1 MFDNILFGYATF
13 MDCCVRKELK
23 VEQLD
28 DLIEAWHNS
37 ASHRDLRVC
46 IGLSVEEY
54 EKFAVSGDK
63 DILNQ
68 LLEKCNQYSSNV
80 EVEQEDECCI

>member
-13 MDCCVRKELK
+13 MDCCARKELK

-28 DLIEAWHNS
+28 DLIEAWNNS
-37 ASHRDLRVC
+37 TSHRDLREC

-54 EKFAVSGDK
+54 EKFAVSGD

-68 LLEKCNQYSSNV
+68 FLKKCNQYSSNV
-80 EVEQEDECCI
+80 EAEQEDERCI